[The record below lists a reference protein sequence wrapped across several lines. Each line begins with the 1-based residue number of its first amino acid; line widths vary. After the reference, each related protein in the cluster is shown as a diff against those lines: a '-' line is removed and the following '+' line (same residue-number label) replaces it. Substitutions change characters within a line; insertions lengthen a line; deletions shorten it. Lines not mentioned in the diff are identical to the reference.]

1 MGAGYGESARSALLT
16 RGFSEILRFAIQL
29 GAEQKTLY
37 GLSGL
42 GDLVLTCTSPQSRN
56 YSYGFSIGASKEPN
70 MEDTIEGIGT
80 AQAVLS
86 LSKKY
91 NLELPIIRSVVD
103 IIEGS
108 QSVDDVLQRLL
119 KRPLGEE

>member
-1 MGAGYGESARSALLT
+1 
-16 RGFSEILRFAIQL
+16 
-29 GAEQKTLY
+29 
-37 GLSGL
+37 
-42 GDLVLTCTSPQSRN
+42 
-56 YSYGFSIGASKEPN
+56 